1 MFKVKN
7 KINNDNLMI
16 FIWDINASIA
26 AIIKY
31 AVDKANNSSNQ
42 MLQFFSF
49 N

>member
-1 MFKVKN
+1 MYQ
-7 KINNDNLMI
+7 
-16 FIWDINASIA
+16 SHT

-42 MLQFFSF
+42 MFQFFSF